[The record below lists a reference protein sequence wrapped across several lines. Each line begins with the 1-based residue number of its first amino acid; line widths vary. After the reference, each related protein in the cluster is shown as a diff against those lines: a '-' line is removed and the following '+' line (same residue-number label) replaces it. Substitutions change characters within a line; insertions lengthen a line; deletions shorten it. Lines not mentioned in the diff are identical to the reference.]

1 MILYINGC
9 SHTAAA
15 EAVHPAAFAEDD
27 GNYMHLG
34 RRPHPLNLVASW
46 GYKLGDL
53 LNVESYIDAESA
65 AGNDRII
72 RTTREWIANNPE
84 KLDRTMMVIQ
94 WTTWERE
101 EWLHNGTWYQVNASG
116 IDWVPKELEQRY
128 KEFVVSV
135 DWNVKTVEAHEKIW
149 RLHLELE
156 QLGVRHVFFSG
167 HSTFSDIQ
175 DQRDW
180 GVSYM
185 DPYDRNKSFNA
196 VLKNNGFDYV
206 NPQSYHFGADAHSFW
221 ASYVLQY
228 LHQHQLLH
236 GFDAIPTN

>member
-15 EAVHPAAFAEDD
+15 EAAHPAAFAEDD
-27 GNYMHLG
+27 EHYQHLG
-34 RRPHPLNLVASW
+34 RRPHPENLVVSW
-46 GYKLGDL
+46 AWKLAEH
-53 LNVESYIDAESA
+53 LNVEGYYDAESA
-65 AGNDRII
+65 ASNDRII
-72 RTTREWIANNPE
+72 RTTREWVANNRH
-84 KLDRTMMVIQ
+84 KLHDTLAVIQ

-116 IDWVPKELEQRY
+116 VDWVPAELQQRY

-135 DWNVKTVEAHEKIW
+135 DWKTKTEEAHEKIW
-149 RLHLELE
+149 QLHLELE
-156 QLGVRHVFFSG
+156 AQGLRHVFYSG

-175 DQRDW
+175 DRRDW
-180 GVSYM
+180 GTSYM

-206 NPQSYHFGADAHSFW
+206 NPKSYHFGADAHSFW
-221 ASYVLQY
+221 ANYVLQY
-228 LHQHQLLH
+228 IQQSNLLRPNE
-236 GFDAIPTN
+236 IPTD